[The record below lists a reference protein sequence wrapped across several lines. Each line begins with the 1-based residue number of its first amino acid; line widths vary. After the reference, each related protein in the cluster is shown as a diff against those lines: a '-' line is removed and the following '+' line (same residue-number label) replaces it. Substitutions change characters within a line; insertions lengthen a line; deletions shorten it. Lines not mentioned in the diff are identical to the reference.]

1 MRKTLALFIALLFA
15 LSAIGASAEEPVQM
29 RIVKCPEQGFST
41 LCRPEY
47 DYYFHPDGGL
57 TIWLGE
63 PEVSSSVTM
72 FKTDAPGSD
81 FDSEYYFRNVYS
93 ANLASSYGDDLI
105 DPGEYTVYSLG
116 GRQMP
121 GQMSMYM
128 VDGEVRLRFCAYDLR
143 DDCFVRYDGVS
154 GGADSDIEQM
164 LTAVAVAVGN
174 FQPDPDYYSS
184 AQ

>member
-1 MRKTLALFIALLFA
+1 MKKMMAVLLTLALLFA
-15 LSAIGASAEEPVQM
+15 CAALAEEEKIAM
-29 RIVKCPEQGFST
+29 RIVSCPEQGFST

-47 DYYFHPDGGL
+47 DYDFHPDGGL

-93 ANLASSYGDDLI
+93 ANLESSYGDDLI